1 MAGRFYVNQ
10 RVSYSTS
17 LCTIRYI
24 GPVDGTAG
32 EWLGVEWDEPLRGK
46 HSGEHAGKKYFDCA
60 VANAG
65 SFIRPSR
72 APDPPLTFVQAL
84 RKKYIDDGVVDV
96 SAQRPIEWGGKVVQ
110 EIGFDKIRQKL
121 RKLKEL
127 RIVLVDGLQIAKE
140 DPVELITETCPEI
153 EDLNLSRNLFDSL
166 QSVEV
171 ICRALPKLRSLRI
184 SGNRFSSLHV
194 KAEVERE
201 DGSLG
206 TGFDNI
212 TSLELEETLL
222 SWEELAKIL
231 PLFPSLQILD
241 LSLNRLSSIPQ
252 EIGDILITKIL
263 TPKLTELKLERNKL
277 TNISSILPA
286 SLLPNL
292 RKLLLAR
299 NQISSIYGP
308 DDDPETPILFKNIRY
323 LDLSFNSIPSF
334 KFINAINSHFPD
346 VEGLRITH
354 NPLYEVPGMGSDEAH
369 MLTVGRLNWKVRLLN
384 FTTITIQERTNAELY
399 YLGRIAKEMAEVAEG
414 EEEELIVRQHP
425 RWNELCK
432 AHGKPIVNR
441 SLEVDRQS
449 LGRNLINIEFV
460 HNNQSV
466 VRKIPKHLT
475 VSALK
480 GIVGILFPVRPLR
493 VTLEILLDN
502 ANGRVLENELK
513 RLEVYVEEHKEVKML
528 VKQA

>member
-127 RIVLVDGLQIAKE
+127 KIALVDGFQIAKE

-171 ICRALPKLRSLRI
+171 ICRGLPKLRSLRI
-184 SGNRFSSLHV
+184 SGNRFSMLHV
-194 KAEVERE
+194 KTEVERE

-252 EIGDILITKIL
+252 KIGDIAITKIL
-263 TPKLTELKLERNKL
+263 TPKLTELKLERNTL

-308 DDDPETPILFKNIRY
+308 DGDPETPILFKNIRY

-334 KFINAINSHFPD
+334 KFIDSINSHFPD

-369 MLTVGRLNWKVRLLN
+369 MLTVGRLSWKVRLLN

-399 YLGRIAKEMAEVAEG
+399 YLGRIAKEMAEVAQG

-432 AHGKPIVNR
+432 AHGRPIVNR

-460 HNNQSV
+460 HKNQSV

-480 GIVGILFPVRPLR
+480 GVVGILFPVRPLR

-502 ANGRVLENELK
+502 ANTRV
-513 RLEVYVEEHKEVKML
+513 
-528 VKQA
+528 